1 MREHGTFKSRRR
13 ESVKGKLLNF
23 LNRWRHI
30 EVCSEEKSY
39 DGWRGAQ
46 LSGSPKEDASITK
59 EFEHTMGQSQVIQDF
74 LKQSARAA
82 ESDCHILLTAEPGTE
97 KDLLAYLIHEKSPR
111 RFQPFVKVDCTRQA
125 SDFLQGTT
133 RYCQQDSMPG
143 LTAPLTDQL
152 TILKHGTLF
161 LDEIAALSADQQAKL
176 LRWLL
181 HNEASTSDG
190 HSMKNPEIRI
200 IASTREDLRW
210 AVATKKFRAD
220 LFYRLNV
227 IPLRIPPLRDRLDDI
242 PTLTNHFMKKHA
254 SKQGKTIVEVS
265 ENTLHLFMT
274 YAWPGNI
281 RELETVVER
290 GVVLSQGSV
299 LDIQKSALG
308 LITSPSTMKE
318 I

>member
-1 MREHGTFKSRRR
+1 MLTQTHTVYFNSKCDSLVDSGTF
-13 ESVKGKLLNF
+13 
-23 LNRWRHI
+23 I
-30 EVCSEEKSY
+30 
-39 DGWRGAQ
+39 
-46 LSGSPKEDASITK
+46 
-59 EFEHTMGQSQVIQDF
+59 GQSQAF
-74 LKQSARAA
+74 
-82 ESDCHILLTAEPGTE
+82 H
-97 KDLLAYLIHEKSPR
+97 DLL
-111 RFQPFVKVDCTRQA
+111 RQA
-125 SDFLQGTT
+125 YRVAETNCRVLLVGESGTGKDRLAHIIHDRSHHRRQPLIKIDCARNASEFLDEESSY
-133 RYCQQDSMPG
+133 RRRDCAPG
-143 LTAPLTDQL
+143 LSDGRNDQFK
-152 TILKHGTLF
+152 IQEIGTLF
-161 LDEIAALSADQQAKL
+161 FDNIGALSPDHQTTL
-176 LRWLL
+176 LRFLL
-181 HNEASTSDG
+181 RSRV
-190 HSMKNPEIRI
+190 HSQHKSPTLNTGCRV
-200 IASTREDLRW
+200 IASTRGDLRW

-299 LDIQKSALG
+299 LDIKKSALG